1 MSSGLK
7 DIDTKS
13 IYTDLMRKFCH
24 EGHEV
29 YIVYPRERRS
39 GGGTELSVK
48 NNLHSLGIRTLNLT
62 KTNVIEKGLGQL
74 LLEYQFSNGIK
85 KYFGDVKFDI
95 VLYSTPPITFT
106 KVIKDIKSTNPSAIS
121 YLLLKDIFP
130 QNAVDLGMMVKEGIK
145 GGLYRFFR
153 RKEKELYKVSDY
165 IGCMSPANVDYILQ
179 HNPDI
184 PSDRVEIAPNSYE
197 VTQDLSMRFSPEKV
211 RNKYNLP
218 IDKPIFIYGGN
229 MGKPQGIPFFIKCM
243 DAIKERT
250 DCYFVVIGNGTE
262 YSKLES
268 WYNNSKPKSVSLFQR
283 LPKEEYDQLAGAC
296 DVGLIFLD

>member
-1 MSSGLK
+1 
-7 DIDTKS
+7 
-13 IYTDLMRKFCH
+13 
-24 EGHEV
+24 
-29 YIVYPRERRS
+29 
-39 GGGTELSVK
+39 
-48 NNLHSLGIRTLNLT
+48 
-62 KTNVIEKGLGQL
+62 
-74 LLEYQFSNGIK
+74 
-85 KYFGDVKFDI
+85 
-95 VLYSTPPITFT
+95 
-106 KVIKDIKSTNPSAIS
+106 
-121 YLLLKDIFP
+121 
-130 QNAVDLGMMVKEGIK
+130 MMVKEGIK

-296 DVGLIFLD
+296 DVGLIFLDYRFTIPNYPSRLLPYMMEKKPIIAVTDPNCDAGKIAQENGYGYYCPSNSVEEFVRAVDVILSSDIKQMGENGYRFFLENYTVDHTYNAIIRHLK